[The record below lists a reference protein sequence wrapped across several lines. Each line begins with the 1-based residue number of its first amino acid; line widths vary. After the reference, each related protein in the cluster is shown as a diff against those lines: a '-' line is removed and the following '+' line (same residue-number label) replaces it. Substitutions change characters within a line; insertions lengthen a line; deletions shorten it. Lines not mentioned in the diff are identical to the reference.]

1 MKYQLVTLGLIL
13 GVISANAENICKT
26 GDLKD
31 CARVLKEKE
40 AGEPAE
46 FRAAYDEVCLENK
59 SFKCVKTTIRGE
71 PKEEL
76 AYQKTQYPHANLFLT
91 KEGTE
96 DKIYRLEKK
105 DEPKGVKHETKKV
118 VPKVEP
124 KKETVIEQKGEP
136 AANGSEN
143 SP

>member
-105 DEPKGVKHETKKV
+105 DEVTSSKRKPKKVETK
-118 VPKVEP
+118 VET
-124 KKETVIEQKGEP
+124 KSETPAVEKAEP
-136 AANGSEN
+136 TET
-143 SP
+143 P